1 MSFSRST
8 DCFYPDGL
16 HGFVLGSHDHVK
28 PESKSIHLRKLEFFM
43 RMMMRMFWGNIEL
56 NRLL

>member
-16 HGFVLGSHDHVK
+16 HGFVLGSYDHMK

-43 RMMMRMFWGNIEL
+43 RMMMRMFWVLGEH
-56 NRLL
+56 